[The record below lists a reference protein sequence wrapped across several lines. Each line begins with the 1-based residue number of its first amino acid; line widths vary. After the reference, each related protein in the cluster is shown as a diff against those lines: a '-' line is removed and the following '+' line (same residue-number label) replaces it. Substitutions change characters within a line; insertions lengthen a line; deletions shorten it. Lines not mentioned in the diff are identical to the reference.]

1 MSSKAKNLSE
11 FSFEKNPAFKKMKVG
26 ITVAEWNTAITSSLL
41 NGAVKFLKDSGVKPD
56 NISVHHVPGSFEL
69 TLGAQWLA
77 EQKKYDAVIALGCVI
92 QGETKHFDFICA
104 AVANGITE
112 VGLKYNKPV
121 IFGVLTTNT
130 LQQAKDRSGGKRGNK
145 GTEAAATALKMAL
158 LQRTL

>member
-1 MSSKAKNLSE
+1 
-11 FSFEKNPAFKKMKVG
+11 MKVG
-26 ITVAEWNTAITSSLL
+26 ITIAEWNTAITSSLL

-130 LQQAKDRSGGKRGNK
+130 LQQAKDRSGGKHGNK